1 MPKVKYRLFSVLLT
15 TLKML
20 FYSSTEE
27 IQPCASPQRSIA
39 SEEVTYSDKGT
50 TTYSLSYSY
59 YLQSHEGCA
68 GSSAVRASASFH
80 VRDNEIKS
88 KIC

>member
-39 SEEVTYSDKGT
+39 SEEFTYSDKGT
-50 TTYSLSYSY
+50 TTPTSL
-59 YLQSHEGCA
+59 L
-68 GSSAVRASASFH
+68 SSPSDTTR
-80 VRDNEIKS
+80 
-88 KIC
+88 